1 MILRE
6 KETNGFN
13 RWRNF
18 RISFLKIDIDFFKQK
33 KYIKDMKLTLQIKLL
48 PDDSQAQFLLD
59 TIKKANEVCNTISE
73 IAWKEKTFNQFKLHQ
88 KSYYLVKEQSGLSSQ
103 MTVRCISKVSDS
115 YKLDKKVKRI
125 FRLEGGITY
134 DSRILSYK
142 ENVVSIWSVN
152 ERLKIPFVCFRPDWL
167 PFVKGEAD
175 LITRRGKFFLLQTVE
190 IPEEGIKD
198 VEEFLG
204 VDFGLVNIATLSTGE
219 IMSGKEIEA
228 YRIKRQKICS
238 SLQSKGTKG
247 CKKVLK
253 RLSGKEKRTASIVNH
268 TIAKRIVAKAKKEC
282 KGIALENLKGIRKSA
297 NKKGRKFRSRV
308 GKWNF
313 ADLRA
318 KIEYKA
324 KLNGV
329 PVVAVNPA
337 YTSQT
342 CSRCH
347 NLGSRSGESFKCPHC
362 GFEAHADVNA
372 AKNIG
377 AAVNLPEKSVKEHK
391 VPNQV

>member
-1 MILRE
+1 
-6 KETNGFN
+6 
-13 RWRNF
+13 
-18 RISFLKIDIDFFKQK
+18 
-33 KYIKDMKLTLQIKLL
+33 MKLILQIKLL
-48 PDDSQAQFLLD
+48 PDGSQAQSLLD
-59 TIKKANEVCNTISE
+59 TIKKANAACNTISE

-88 KSYYLVKEQSGLSSQ
+88 KSYYLAKEQYGLSSQ

-115 YKLDKKVKRI
+115 YKLNKKIKRE
-125 FRLEGGITY
+125 FKPFGAITF

-142 ENVVSIWSVN
+142 NNSISIWTIKG
-152 ERLKIPFVCFRPDWL
+152 RLKIPFVCFRPDWL

-175 LITRRGKFFLLQTVE
+175 LITRRGKFFLFQTVE

-204 VDFGLVNIATLSTGE
+204 VDFGLINIATLSDGE
-219 IMSGKEIEA
+219 IMSGKEIET
-228 YRIKRQKICS
+228 YREKRQKIRS
-238 SLQSKGTKG
+238 SLQSKGTKN

-268 TIAKRIVAKAKKEC
+268 TIAKRIVAKAFKTH
-282 KGIALENLKGIRKSA
+282 KGIALEKLKGIRKSA
-297 NKKGRKFRSRV
+297 NNKGKKFRSRV

-324 KLNGV
+324 KLSGV

-347 NLGSRSGESFKCPHC
+347 NLGSRNGESFKCPHC

-377 AAVNLPEKSVKEHK
+377 GAVNHPEKPMREIGS
-391 VPNQV
+391 NQV

>member
-1 MILRE
+1 M
-6 KETNGFN
+6 
-13 RWRNF
+13 
-18 RISFLKIDIDFFKQK
+18 
-33 KYIKDMKLTLQIKLL
+33 KYIKNMKLTLQIKLL
-48 PDDSQAQFLLD
+48 PDGGQAQSLLD
-59 TIKKANEVCNTISE
+59 TIKKANATCNTISE

-115 YKLDKKVKRI
+115 YKLDKKVKRE
-125 FRLEGGITY
+125 FKPFGAITF

-142 ENVVSIWSVN
+142 DNSISIWAIN
-152 ERLKIPFVCFRPDWL
+152 GRLKIPFVCFRPDWL

-204 VDFGLVNIATLSTGE
+204 VDFGLINIATLSDGE
-219 IMSGKEIEA
+219 IMSGKEIET
-228 YRIKRQKICS
+228 YREKRQKIRS

-247 CKKVLK
+247 SKKVLK

-268 TIAKRIVAKAKKEC
+268 TIAKRIVAKAFKAH
-282 KGIALENLKGIRKSA
+282 KGIALEKLKGIRKSA
-297 NKKGRKFRSRV
+297 NNKGKKFRSRI

-324 KLNGV
+324 KLSGV
-329 PVVAVNPA
+329 PVVAVKPA

-347 NLGSRSGESFKCPHC
+347 NLGSRNGESFKCPHC
-362 GFEAHADVNA
+362 SFEAHADVNA

-377 AAVNLPEKSVKEHK
+377 AAVNLPEKSVKGHLA
-391 VPNQV
+391 PNQV